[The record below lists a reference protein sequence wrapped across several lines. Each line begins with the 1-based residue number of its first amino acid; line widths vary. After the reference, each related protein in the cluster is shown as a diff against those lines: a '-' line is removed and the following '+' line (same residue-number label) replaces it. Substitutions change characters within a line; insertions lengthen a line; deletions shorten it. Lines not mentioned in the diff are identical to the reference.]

1 MRSARWLRGLRA
13 VWRVGTPVHL
23 AVLGNDG
30 LFLQDAPAV
39 VADRD
44 AVKATHFR
52 CGMGA
57 GVVAAVG
64 FFSVSNIWRNI
75 VQ

>member
-1 MRSARWLRGLRA
+1 MRFSRWLRGLRG
-13 VWRVGTPVHL
+13 VWCVETPVYL
-23 AVLGNDG
+23 AVLSNDG
-30 LFLQDAPAV
+30 VLLQDAPAV
-39 VADRD
+39 VTDAD

-57 GVVAAVG
+57 GAGRASGV
-64 FFSVSNIWRNI
+64 FSVSNTRRNI